1 MEEFHISRIH
11 TPQGI
16 YRVSGYLSLISNK
29 VEATSLEVMGT
40 DGWVQLAIE
49 RSQPLISEL
58 TPILLSHF
66 RDDSV

>member
-11 TPQGI
+11 TPLGI
-16 YRVSGYLSLISNK
+16 FRVSGYLSLTSNK

-49 RSQPLISEL
+49 RSQTLISEL

-66 RDDSV
+66 HDESV